1 MKYGHFDDSAR
12 EYVVTRPN
20 TSRPR
25 SNYLD
30 SRRDVVF
37 ISYSQE
43 DRRWLCLL
51 KIVLKPYLRRGLI
64 RIWDDSAVRTGTQ
77 WKKELASA
85 LRRARVGVL
94 LTSTD
99 YFASD
104 FVNNV
109 ELPALR
115 RAAARGELTLFCVP
129 VRPADPR
136 ALRLQSYQWAR
147 DPKRPLSRMSRPA
160 REQALVAIV
169 EELVALFG
177 RNSRRTRRP
186 RAMSRMR
193 ARFAKSRHAA
203 PCSRDFD
210 SPRGG
215 KATSAIT
222 PVADLTNS
230 GCWADPG
237 LRPPKPRG

>member
-104 FVNNV
+104 FVNN
-109 ELPALR
+109 
-115 RAAARGELTLFCVP
+115 
-129 VRPADPR
+129 
-136 ALRLQSYQWAR
+136 
-147 DPKRPLSRMSRPA
+147 
-160 REQALVAIV
+160 
-169 EELVALFG
+169 
-177 RNSRRTRRP
+177 
-186 RAMSRMR
+186 
-193 ARFAKSRHAA
+193 
-203 PCSRDFD
+203 
-210 SPRGG
+210 
-215 KATSAIT
+215 
-222 PVADLTNS
+222 
-230 GCWADPG
+230 
-237 LRPPKPRG
+237 